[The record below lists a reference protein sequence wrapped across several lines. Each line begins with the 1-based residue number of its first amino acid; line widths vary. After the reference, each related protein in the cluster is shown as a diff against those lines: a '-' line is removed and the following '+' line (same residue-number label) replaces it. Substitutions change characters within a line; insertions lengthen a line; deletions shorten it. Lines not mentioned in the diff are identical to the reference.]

1 MDPEWLFSPDANN
14 DAEIIVLIMEFKNSN
29 IADPD
34 LIWPLGLK
42 LLLQE
47 ISVLS
52 FLPFFV
58 FFLCCSADTADS
70 QLLHK
75 LRNILLAG
83 FDPLILEDSGD
94 LARSIDLSAIVIN
107 DLNLR
112 FQLRPALSRK
122 CVAFLIA
129 ENVVVES
136 AT

>member
-1 MDPEWLFSPDANN
+1 
-14 DAEIIVLIMEFKNSN
+14 MEFKNSD

-34 LIWPLGLK
+34 LIRPLGLK

-52 FLPFFV
+52 FLPFFI
-58 FFLCCSADTADS
+58 FFLCISADTADS

-75 LRNILLAG
+75 LRNILFAG

-94 LARSIDLSAIVIN
+94 LTRPIDLFAVVIN
-107 DLNLR
+107 ALNPR
-112 FQLRPALSRK
+112 FQLRPPLCCK
-122 CVAFLIA
+122 CVTFLIA
-129 ENVVVES
+129 ENVVIES